1 MLDNDYDDEDGE
13 REGSRMQTK
22 LKSSQM
28 KKFNNYQTKPPHLHP
43 CTNTKMRVGGG
54 RDSRRATKPQRER
67 ERETERGELTS

>member
-28 KKFNNYQTKPPHLHP
+28 KKFNNYQTKPPTYTP
-43 CTNTKMRVGGG
+43 AQTQKCVWAVG
-54 RDSRRATKPQRER
+54 ATAEEQPSHKERER
-67 ERETERGELTS
+67 ERLREAS